1 MNYFTGKSFFHTR
14 IKPERERKNDEKRI
28 PGRKKR
34 NHWTKHTQYH
44 VKEILIRETE
54 SECFERLHGVVKLL
68 SWAILC
74 AIVRAELENQF
85 AGQTRKSEAERFWGG
100 EATALQQSYMRWC
113 ELWHFGIF
121 SPFAFTIAITAH
133 TNTAFSVHA
142 LCCRLF
148 LVLLDSRERA
158 KARARTFSCLSHHK
172 PLSHCDLFC
181 YADFFLSFCALVPPC
196 RSVSHSANEI
206 FRQQQRRVAAAA
218 HITQCVSTEYTHS
231 HILAENWGQKCNR

>member
-28 PGRKKR
+28 PARKKR
-34 NHWTKHTQYH
+34 NHWTKHTQFH

-100 EATALQQSYMRWC
+100 GDGITTIIYAMMWAL
-113 ELWHFGIF
+113 
-121 SPFAFTIAITAH
+121 AFWNILTIRIYNCYYRTH
-133 TNTAFSVHA
+133 KHSVQ
-142 LCCRLF
+142 C
-148 LVLLDSRERA
+148 
-158 KARARTFSCLSHHK
+158 SCIV
-172 PLSHCDLFC
+172 
-181 YADFFLSFCALVPPC
+181 LSF
-196 RSVSHSANEI
+196 I
-206 FRQQQRRVAAAA
+206 FGFV
-218 HITQCVSTEYTHS
+218 
-231 HILAENWGQKCNR
+231 G